1 MKLWTPKSPFS
12 MPIELEVNRLAL
24 CHSSMYSTSI
34 IISGMQTPSPISLG
48 LPDLGRISNIL
59 SIGTEDDSQSKL
71 ILDFISACVAKV
83 GSGGKPSVSAS
94 RL

>member
-1 MKLWTPKSPFS
+1 VNAQIAFFNAYRTRSKPPGALPFFNVLDKHNHLRYADPLS
-12 MPIELEVNRLAL
+12 N
-24 CHSSMYSTSI
+24 
-34 IISGMQTPSPISLG
+34 SLG
-48 LPDLGRISNIL
+48 LPDLGRTSNIL